1 MELITAFYHKTV
13 IGAEI
18 LRISSPLS
26 YFING
31 SGRVSSL
38 LKDKADLEEFTC

>member
-1 MELITAFYHKTV
+1 MELITGFCCKT
-13 IGAEI
+13 IIKAEI
-18 LRISSPLS
+18 LRTGFPLS

-38 LKDKADLEEFTC
+38 LKDKADPEEFTC